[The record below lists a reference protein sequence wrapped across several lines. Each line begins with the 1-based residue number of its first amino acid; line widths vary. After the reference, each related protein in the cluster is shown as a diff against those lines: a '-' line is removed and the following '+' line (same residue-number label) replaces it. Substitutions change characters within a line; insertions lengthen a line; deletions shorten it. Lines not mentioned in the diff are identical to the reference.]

1 MAKKVIIKLNQ
12 DGVRELLQSEEMQKL
27 VKDYADG
34 VKERAGEGYES
45 SVVVGKLRARASVK
59 AVTYKAKRDNLK
71 NNTLL
76 KAVRK

>member
-1 MAKKVIIKLNQ
+1 MAKIKIVLNK

-59 AVTYKAKRDNLK
+59 AESRRAKWDNIK